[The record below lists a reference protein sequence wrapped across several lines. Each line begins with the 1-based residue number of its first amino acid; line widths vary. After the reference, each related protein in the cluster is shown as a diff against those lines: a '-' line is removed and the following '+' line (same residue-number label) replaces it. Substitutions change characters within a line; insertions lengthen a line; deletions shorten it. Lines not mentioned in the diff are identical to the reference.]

1 MAATGLRI
9 LISAWLVA
17 VAAWDRAERRIPNA
31 LVLPVLGAV
40 LAWRLY
46 QAVSQRTLT
55 YLWWMLLAWGVIVA
69 LWALHWWG
77 GGDAKFLMVLFGT
90 FPTAE
95 FTLLLALAIV
105 LCEAPRWWI
114 RRRRGSTPR
123 QNPPLTSSLGNWLP
137 SAQALRTHGHADAW
151 MLALAGLV
159 YVWWLF

>member
-77 GGDAKFLMVLFGT
+77 G
-90 FPTAE
+90 
-95 FTLLLALAIV
+95 
-105 LCEAPRWWI
+105 PRV
-114 RRRRGSTPR
+114 RNCGVS
-123 QNPPLTSSLGNWLP
+123 Q
-137 SAQALRTHGHADAW
+137 AQD
-151 MLALAGLV
+151 
-159 YVWWLF
+159 